1 MPDLPGRAAATP
13 GAGHPDS
20 LRTLALPRCTLEPL
34 LATHAEAMFEVL
46 SDPAIYA
53 FEGAPPASLDW
64 LRARYQRLESRRS
77 PDGSEQWLNW
87 VLRLPGGALAGYVQA
102 TVLPGGFA
110 LVAYELASRH
120 WRQGIGSAAVR
131 GMLGELA
138 ATHGV
143 HTAVAVLKAR
153 NHRSAGLLRHLGF
166 APGLPADAGLDA
178 IDADEI
184 ACHRACVATPPDQ
197 R

>member
-13 GAGHPDS
+13 GAGPPDS
-20 LRTLALPRCTLEPL
+20 MRTLALTRCTLEPL

-53 FEGAPPASLDW
+53 FEGAPPASPDW
-64 LRARYQRLESRRS
+64 LRARYLRLESRRS
-77 PDGSEQWLNW
+77 PDGRQQWLNW
-87 VLRLPGGALAGYVQA
+87 VLRLPGGDLAGHVQA

-131 GMLGELA
+131 AMLGELA

-143 HTAVAVLKAR
+143 HTAVAVLKAG

-166 APGLPADAGLDA
+166 APGLPPGAGLDA

-184 ACHRACVATPPDQ
+184 ACHRAGLAGLPDQ